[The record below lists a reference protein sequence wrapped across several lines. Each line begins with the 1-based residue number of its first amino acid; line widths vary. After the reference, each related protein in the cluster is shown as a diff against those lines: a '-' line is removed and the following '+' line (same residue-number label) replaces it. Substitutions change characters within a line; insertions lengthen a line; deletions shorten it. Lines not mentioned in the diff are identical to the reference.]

1 MGCLLPF
8 GRNGCVGCV
17 GCTLPFLATMLCLLM
32 PLHFLW
38 ERQ

>member
-17 GCTLPFLATMLCLLM
+17 GCTLPLLVGMLCLLM

-38 ERQ
+38 GRQ

>member
-17 GCTLPFLATMLCLLM
+17 GCTLPLLAAMLCLLM
-32 PLHFLW
+32 PLYFLW
-38 ERQ
+38 GRQ